1 MKRTVLKSAQSHV
14 ADDDNYAAM
23 GEALVRL
30 YRAAQHTIG
39 DVVGRLSAS
48 ERAKLAVY
56 CYGRTHLNAIGLAI
70 AAECDVDHLIA
81 ASSSST
87 AGRALFTRSR
97 ELPTSSDRPL
107 TGRRN
112 ITLATSV
119 SRAFAM
125 RMPEQAEPA
134 EELI

>member
-1 MKRTVLKSAQSHV
+1 MKRPALKSTPSHI
-14 ADDDNYAAM
+14 ADDDDYAAM
-23 GEALVRL
+23 GEVLARL

-81 ASSSST
+81 ASSSAT

-97 ELPTSSDRPL
+97 ELPTSSERPL
-107 TGRRN
+107 PGRRN

-119 SRAFAM
+119 SRALAM
-125 RMPEQAEPA
+125 RMPDQMEVA
-134 EELI
+134 EELA